1 MITVF
6 ASFYPKANQIDESKV
21 KQILINMVEPTRN
34 EKGNSKYDLF
44 ASKESSLNNSY
55 HLLEI
60 YDDQTAVD
68 YHRSTE
74 YYKNYRK
81 EIINHL
87 DRPIEVKILE
97 KIR

>member
-34 EKGNSKYDLF
+34 EEGNSKYELF
-44 ASKESSLNNSY
+44 VSKDSELNNSY
-55 HLLEI
+55 HLFEI
-60 YDDQTAVD
+60 YDNQTAVD
-68 YHRSTE
+68 YHRSTV

-81 EIINHL
+81 EIVNHL

-97 KIR
+97 EIR